1 MNIKEKH
8 HQKSDSSISRSFK
21 YAAVIDFVL
30 TQLSF
35 FMSPVMD
42 MNHIQPET
50 FLMNYIFNDFWQK
63 RIAATFQNALD
74 AYPRV
79 LMLRVDLR
87 LPDAPAATD
96 AAIISRFTESLKA
109 KITACQLRR
118 KQEGKRVRPTTLRYV
133 WAREFGERSGKKH
146 YHAVLLLN
154 RESWCGAGDYNSPH
168 TLAGMIKHAWC
179 SALQV
184 DVQQHAT
191 LANFPENP
199 ALWIDRGNS
208 AQLQQALARADYLA
222 KDHTKVTGD
231 GWRNFGCSQG

>member
-1 MNIKEKH
+1 
-8 HQKSDSSISRSFK
+8 
-21 YAAVIDFVL
+21 
-30 TQLSF
+30 
-35 FMSPVMD
+35 
-42 MNHIQPET
+42 
-50 FLMNYIFNDFWQK
+50 MNYIFNDFWQQ

-87 LPDAPAATD
+87 LPDTPAATD
-96 AAIISRFTESLKA
+96 AAVISRFTESLKA
-109 KITACQLRR
+109 KITACQLRK
-118 KQEGKRVRPTTLRYV
+118 KQEGKRVHPTTLRYV

-146 YHAVLLLN
+146 YHVVLLLN
-154 RESWCGAGDYNSPH
+154 RESWCGAGDYKSPH
-168 TLAGMIKHAWC
+168 TLAGMIKQAWC

-184 DVQQHAT
+184 DVLQHDT

-199 ALWIDRGNS
+199 VLWIDRGNS

-231 GWRNFGCSQG
+231 GGRNFGCSQG